1 MSTLSDGNPVF
12 FDSNALILAF
22 EAGSTWSSAI
32 GLLLSEIEGGKRRG
46 VLSELSLGEILV
58 KPLAAGAVAH
68 VAFYES
74 LFSSDGPFD
83 VRTVDRAVIR
93 RSAGLQA
100 DTGLKLADAL
110 LVATAME
117 AGCRDFLTADVRLG
131 RKLGAGITWLKP
143 EDLPRG
149 DSR

>member
-22 EAGSTWSSAI
+22 EAGSPWSSAI
-32 GLLLSEIEGGKRRG
+32 GRLLSEIESGQRRG
-46 VLSELSLGEILV
+46 VLSELSLGEVLV
-58 KPLAAGAVAH
+58 KPLAAGASAH

-74 LFSSDGPFD
+74 LFSTDGPFD
-83 VRTVDRAVIR
+83 VRTVDRTIIR

-110 LVATAME
+110 LVATAIQ
-117 AGCRDFLTADVRLG
+117 AGCGSFLTADVRLG
-131 RKLGAGITWLKP
+131 RKLNHGIAWLKP
-143 EDLPRG
+143 EDLPLG
-149 DSR
+149 DR